1 MAQVS
6 PEIRFRIGR
15 DERAQ
20 FEQVAERLGM
30 DANDMVKVFIR
41 RAIAAGG
48 FPFEMHSPANDV
60 HPAGERV
67 LPVHGVSVA
76 HLSDTGSRTAKAA
89 HAEHIE
95 AAPASIIDLL
105 ALPGAEDVEFEV
117 PRAQPHRLADLT

>member
-48 FPFEMHSPANDV
+48 FPFEMRALANDV
-60 HPAGERV
+60 HPPAERI

-76 HLSDTGSRTAKAA
+76 HLSDIGSRAAKAA

-95 AAPASIIDLL
+95 AGR
-105 ALPGAEDVEFEV
+105 LPPSSKRG
-117 PRAQPHRLADLT
+117 PRGVSR